1 MAKKKLAVVAAA
13 GVIIAALVAW
23 WSGDEP
29 ADEPSAGKRQDSTR
43 GLEPRQ
49 REPAHLAPRQGAGF
63 AQQAP
68 FPEPVYDGYPPA
80 GWGQAQGYPGPYG
93 TVDGRDRGPSYR
105 FRPLTDREKQRMEP
119 AYPGYAARAPG
130 GFESQPPTYQA
141 GAPEYP
147 SWQTPGYSFRPPESS
162 RPPAGAA
169 PAVGARGLGR
179 NRTGP
184 TERARAPPMAAHPGR
199 RPGARR
205 PPSVTP
211 ESTVTATT
219 AIPPASLVGCR
230 ISLVPC
236 RTANR

>member
-169 PAVGARGLGR
+169 PAVGEGAWQEPYGAYGEGTSSPYGR
-179 NRTGP
+179 SP
-184 TERARAPPMAAHPGR
+184 WPQAWSP
-199 RPGARR
+199 
-205 PPSVTP
+205 
-211 ESTVTATT
+211 
-219 AIPPASLVGCR
+219 PPAQRYPRVDGYRYDRYSSR
-230 ISLVPC
+230 
-236 RTANR
+236 